1 MRFANKYVV
10 KMIAEKIGVCFAF
23 GGKRLNRKL
32 EIEHFLYR
40 RIARLQPNKIVT
52 KPHLMLIHK
61 SGTMVNG
68 IDHLLLLVI
77 MGKIGF

>member
-1 MRFANKYVV
+1 MRFANKQVV
-10 KMIAEKIGVCFAF
+10 KMIAEKIGVRFTF
-23 GGKRLNRKL
+23 GGKRFNRKL

-61 SGTMVNG
+61 SGTMING
-68 IDHLLLLVI
+68 IDHLLLVI